1 MRTWDDAATVDSEE
15 AASLDYSTNKAAS
28 DDINVDL
35 SQLVDENSRGA
46 WGANGL
52 YDLKDVDIGGSGGVE
67 GRDENSEEDDI
78 IARAIGKT
86 SIGHTP
92 DSSVTADSS
101 RTSKSH
107 FGTLASLFSRITGS
121 SRSLTKEDLEP
132 VLAGVQEHL
141 MQKNVA
147 QEIAT
152 KICEGIQ
159 ESLVGKRS
167 SGYRGERVTCIP
179 LSLHP
184 NPRTLFQGSKTKF
197 AMHSQMP
204 LLAFLRPRL
213 QQTSC
218 YPFALSSV

>member
-1 MRTWDDAATVDSEE
+1 MRTWDDAALVDSEE
-15 AASLDYSTNKAAS
+15 AAGLDYSIHKAAS
-28 DDINVDL
+28 DEINVNL
-35 SQLVDENSRGA
+35 SSLVDENSRGA
-46 WGANGL
+46 LGANGL
-52 YDLKDVDIGGSGGVE
+52 YDLKDVDMGGSGDVE
-67 GRDENSEEDDI
+67 GRDENNEEDDI
-78 IARAIGKT
+78 IARAISKT
-86 SIGHTP
+86 SIEHTP
-92 DSSVTADSS
+92 DSSVTAVSS

-152 KICEGIQ
+152 KICEGIR
-159 ESLVGKRS
+159 ESLVGKQL
-167 SGYRGERVTCIP
+167 SGYRGESVTCI
-179 LSLHP
+179 LLILHP
-184 NPRTLFQGSKTKF
+184 HPRTSFQGSKTKF

-204 LLAFLRPRL
+204 LLAFLRPRH